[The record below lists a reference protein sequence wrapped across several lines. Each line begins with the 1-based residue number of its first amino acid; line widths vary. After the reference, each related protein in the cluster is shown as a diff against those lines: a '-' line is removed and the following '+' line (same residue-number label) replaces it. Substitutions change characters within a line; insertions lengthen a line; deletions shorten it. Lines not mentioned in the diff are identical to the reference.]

1 MTMQEIFWLIVWP
14 FIMIGIGSLANLFFP
29 SICNAVEEVGEKIE
43 GKVIDICKITADDTD
58 EEDYEGGDNS

>member
-1 MTMQEIFWLIVWP
+1 MTMQEIFWFIVWP
-14 FIMIGIGSLANLFFP
+14 FIMIGIGSLANLLFP

-43 GKVIDICKITADDTD
+43 GKVIDICHIEAND

>member
-1 MTMQEIFWLIVWP
+1 MTTQEIFWFIVWP

-43 GKVIDICKITADDTD
+43 RRVVDICHIEAN
-58 EEDYEGGDNS
+58 EEDYEDVDNV

>member
-1 MTMQEIFWLIVWP
+1 MTVNEIFWLIIWP

-43 GKVIDICKITADDTD
+43 GKVIDICHIEAND
-58 EEDYEGGDNS
+58 EEDYERGDNS

>member
-1 MTMQEIFWLIVWP
+1 MTIQEIFWLIVWP

-43 GKVIDICKITADDTD
+43 GKVIDICHIETND

>member
-1 MTMQEIFWLIVWP
+1 MTMQEIFWFIIWP
-14 FIMIGIGSLANLFFP
+14 FIMIGIGSLTNLLFP

-58 EEDYEGGDNS
+58 EEDL